1 MNWIGEHWDTI
12 IEIVTIGVGLAW
24 LGWKNYR
31 KWQEAAED
39 SFWIWVGSVALDE
52 LRRLAGIAKAG
63 LTEEFVKDKAAF
75 LWVQLGGNPEFADGF
90 GDFVWNMW
98 RAIVDSSEEDADK
111 GVIDGR
117 WTYSG
122 MIETSRHR
130 ALLSQ

>member
-1 MNWIGEHWDTI
+1 MNWIAEHWGTI
-12 IEIVTIGVGLAW
+12 IEIVTIVVGLAW
-24 LGWKNYR
+24 LGWRNYR
-31 KWQEAAED
+31 RWQESAED

-111 GVIDGR
+111 GVITYHQ
-117 WTYSG
+117 TYSG
-122 MIETSRHR
+122 MIESSWHR
-130 ALLSQ
+130 ALSQ